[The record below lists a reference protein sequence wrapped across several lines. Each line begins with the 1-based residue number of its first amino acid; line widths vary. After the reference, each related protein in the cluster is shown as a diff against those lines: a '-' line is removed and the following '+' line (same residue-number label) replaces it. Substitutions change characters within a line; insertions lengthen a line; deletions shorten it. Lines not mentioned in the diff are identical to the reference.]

1 MRHTGALVITLLT
14 SILLASCSATSKEH
28 ASSNGIS
35 DTTGSTPGPGVPRVD
50 IPLQVDHF
58 LETPCDAITKHE
70 SRDFVGINVTAEP
83 DPSGATGPS
92 CRWGRSLGE
101 ARIYVGFPQ
110 VSDSGLTALYDENG
124 RKFAFF
130 EEMPPA
136 DDYPAVAYGV
146 SDNRDKGE
154 CSIRVGMS
162 NESTVDITLIL
173 SDDRVGELDPCE
185 AAHEVATAVIG
196 NIKARN

>member
-1 MRHTGALVITLLT
+1 
-14 SILLASCSATSKEH
+14 
-28 ASSNGIS
+28 
-35 DTTGSTPGPGVPRVD
+35 
-50 IPLQVDHF
+50 
-58 LETPCDAITKHE
+58 
-70 SRDFVGINVTAEP
+70 
-83 DPSGATGPS
+83 
-92 CRWGRSLGE
+92 
-101 ARIYVGFPQ
+101 
-110 VSDSGLTALYDENG
+110 
-124 RKFAFF
+124 
-130 EEMPPA
+130 MPPA